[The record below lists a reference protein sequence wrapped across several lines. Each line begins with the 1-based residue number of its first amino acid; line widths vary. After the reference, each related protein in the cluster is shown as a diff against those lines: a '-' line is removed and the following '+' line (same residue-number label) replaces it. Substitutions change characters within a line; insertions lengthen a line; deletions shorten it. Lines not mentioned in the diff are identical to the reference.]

1 MFVHLKH
8 TGVGREHTKLGRHV
22 FPLEGV
28 ALRVDDKRAH
38 PPLGPFLPFRIGEHD
53 DGVGDRAVGDQIF
66 HAAEQKSVAVATVG
80 ARHLQRIRAG
90 VRLRQAEGER
100 TFAARGTPLC
110 ETIYGGI
117 FQKMSETAISLSPDL
132 YSWMIIEGY
141 GKTLSRNGAPIVLR
155 ELATVGI
162 LAVLGW
168 QRQLFSHI
176 RGAINVGAT
185 ADEVLHA
192 VYVCHFL
199 AESKYAVAL
208 ETFNEAIRKK

>member
-1 MFVHLKH
+1 MSKKILEYIESGAMKPDDAICVWCVSALVVQNYD
-8 TGVGREHTKLGRHV
+8 TLSDGIVMAVEMGVS
-22 FPLEGV
+22 
-28 ALRVDDKRAH
+28 ALRLYEILLQSYLFAGFPAAIEGLSVLAVQLRAH
-38 PPLGPFLPFRIGEHD
+38 GIEFTPPP
-53 DGVGDRAVGDQIF
+53 
-66 HAAEQKSVAVATVG
+66 AEDYDAT
-80 ARHLQRIRAG
+80 
-90 VRLRQAEGER
+90 